1 MTQLWEPSKERIDET
16 RLMDFARTAESQFD
30 IKLPNY
36 DAIHEWSIKSN
47 EDFWSHA
54 YKYLGVIG
62 SFGNETFADGG
73 EFQDSIFFPN
83 STMNIAQNLLKRN
96 DHSEAIIWKNELGQI
111 EKVTWAQLT
120 KQVASLQKGFR
131 ELGIRSGDC
140 IAAWLPNRP
149 EAIAIMIAAASLG
162 AVFTSTS
169 PDFGTRG
176 LLDRFMQVEPKL
188 LFVTDRYS
196 YGGKWFSL
204 MDKIDQV
211 ELGLPSVRQTIVV
224 PYPTEELERTEPFAN
239 DERENWETF
248 LKRHSATKVDF
259 PAHNFNHP
267 WYVLYSSGTTGK
279 PKCIVHKSGGVLLKH
294 LAEHAFQCDI
304 QPGDRVFYYTT
315 TGWMMWNWLIS
326 ALGSTA
332 TVVLYDGSP
341 FHPKPS
347 VLFDMVDEFGVTL
360 FGVSAKYIDACAKA
374 QLKPI
379 ETHKLSTLK
388 TICSTGSTLIPESF
402 DYVYRNIKTDVH
414 LQSMSGGTDL
424 CGCLVAGDPTGPVN
438 KGEIQKAALG
448 MNIEILNDHGDKV
461 SIGEQGE
468 LVCASAFPSMPVQF
482 LNDPDGNKYRD
493 AYFKRFEG
501 KWHQGD
507 FAEWTSSNGIII
519 HGRSDAT
526 LNPGGVRIGT
536 AEIYAVVDTLKQ
548 ISESAVVS
556 QNWNGDNRVVLFVV
570 LSDGHKLDDRIRE
583 RIKSE
588 LRQQASPRH
597 VPEIIEAVPE
607 LPKTR
612 SGKLSELA
620 IKATLEGK
628 QVQNTEALE
637 NPEALEYFKK
647 LEGFQ

>member
-1 MTQLWEPSKERIDET
+1 
-16 RLMDFARTAESQFD
+16 MDFAKSAESQFNL
-30 IKLPNY
+30 KLPNY
-36 DAIHEWSIKSN
+36 DAIHDWSINST

-54 YKYLGVIG
+54 YNYLGIMGRLG
-62 SFGNETFADGG
+62 SETLMRGK
-73 EFQDSIFFPN
+73 EFKDSSFFPN
-83 STMNIAQNLLKRN
+83 STINIAQNLLKRN
-96 DHSEAIIWKNELGQI
+96 DHSEAIIWKNEIGQKEEI
-111 EKVTWAQLT
+111 TWSQLT
-120 KQVASLQKGFR
+120 SQVASLQKGFK
-131 ELGIRSGDC
+131 ELGIKNGDC

-169 PDFGTRG
+169 PDFGARG
-176 LLDRFMQVEPKL
+176 LLDRFTQVKPKL
-188 LFVTDRYS
+188 LFVTDGYF
-196 YGGKWFSL
+196 YAGKWFSL
-204 MDKIDQV
+204 IDKIDEV
-211 ELGLPSVRQTIVV
+211 ELGLPSVDQTVIV
-224 PYPTEELERTEPFAN
+224 PYPREELQEAKSPSIGG
-239 DERENWETF
+239 RENWDTF
-248 LKRHSATKVDF
+248 LQKYSATKVDF
-259 PAHNFNHP
+259 PAYNFNHP

-304 QPGDRVFYYTT
+304 QKGDRVFYYTT
-315 TGWMMWNWLIS
+315 TGWMMWNWLVS
-326 ALGSTA
+326 ALGSEA
-332 TVVLYDGSP
+332 TVVLFDGSP
-341 FHPKPS
+341 FHPQPS
-347 VLFDMVDEFGVTL
+347 ALFDMADELGVTL

-374 QLKPI
+374 GLKPM

-388 TICSTGSTLIPESF
+388 TICSTGSTLMPESF
-402 DYVYRNIKTDVH
+402 EYVYQNIKRDVH

-448 MNIEILNDHGDKV
+448 MEIEILNEHGGRVRK
-461 SIGEQGE
+461 GEQGE
-468 LVCASAFPSMPVQF
+468 LVCASVFPSMPVRF
-482 LNDPDGNKYRD
+482 LNDPDDEKYRE
-493 AYFKRFEG
+493 AYFNKFEG

-507 FAEWTSSNGIII
+507 FAEWTLSNGIII

-536 AEIYAVVDTLKQ
+536 AEIYAVVDTLTQ

-570 LSDGHKLDDRIRE
+570 LSDGYKLNDELRE
-583 RIKSE
+583 QIKQE

-597 VPEIIEAVPE
+597 VPTIIEAVPE

-620 IKATLEGK
+620 IKAVLDGK
-628 QVQNTEALE
+628 RIQNTEALE
-637 NPEALEYFKK
+637 NPEALEYFRD
-647 LEGFQ
+647 LEGLQ